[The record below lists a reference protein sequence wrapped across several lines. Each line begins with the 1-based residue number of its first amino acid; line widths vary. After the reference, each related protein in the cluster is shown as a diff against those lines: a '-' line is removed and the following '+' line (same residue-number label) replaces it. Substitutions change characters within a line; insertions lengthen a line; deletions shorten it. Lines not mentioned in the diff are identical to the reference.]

1 VGVEVRTVLV
11 LDDES
16 SIRLLCRV
24 NLELEG
30 YRVLEAKS
38 LTEGRRILDSERVHV
53 LLIDVHVGHE
63 DGRELV
69 RELRARDAPT
79 RVALLTGTV
88 DLSSA
93 ERGGADAV
101 LEKPFQL
108 DALVNTVRRLES
120 RIDSATT

>member
-1 VGVEVRTVLV
+1 
-11 LDDES
+11 
-16 SIRLLCRV
+16 
-24 NLELEG
+24 
-30 YRVLEAKS
+30 
-38 LTEGRRILDSERVHV
+38 
-53 LLIDVHVGHE
+53 
-63 DGRELV
+63 V
-69 RELRARDAPT
+69 RELRARDTPT

-120 RIDSATT
+120 GIDSATT